1 LDETTV
7 CPFVACLLQSVRS
20 QPATIK
26 TMQDGIYLTPKIAT
40 LKNRATPYR
49 GEWII
54 YQYANREYR
63 AIHEVPQLNGE
74 RKAGDSVSLS
84 TLSDAQ
90 TFSSYL
96 SSHGWQK
103 VGDH

>member
-1 LDETTV
+1 
-7 CPFVACLLQSVRS
+7 
-20 QPATIK
+20 
-26 TMQDGIYLTPKIAT
+26 MQDGIYLTPKIAT

-74 RKAGDSVSLS
+74 RKAGESVSLS

>member
-1 LDETTV
+1 
-7 CPFVACLLQSVRS
+7 
-20 QPATIK
+20 
-26 TMQDGIYLTPKIAT
+26 MQDGIYLTPKIAT

>member
-1 LDETTV
+1 M
-7 CPFVACLLQSVRS
+7 ACLLQSVHS
-20 QPATIK
+20 QPVTIK
-26 TMQDGIYLTPKIAT
+26 TMQDGIYLAPKIAT
-40 LKNRATPYR
+40 LQIRATPYR

-54 YQYANREYR
+54 YQYAHREYR
-63 AIHEVPQLNGE
+63 AVHEVPHLNGE
-74 RKAGDSVSLS
+74 RKAVESVSLS
-84 TLSDAQ
+84 TLCDVQ